1 MVGDGINDAPAL
13 ALATTGIAMGGAG
26 TDLALETADAA
37 LMADDLSKLPF
48 AIGLGRATRKIILQ
62 NLFVAVVVICGL
74 IVSSVFGLVTIGIA
88 IILHEGS
95 TILVVL
101 NSLRLLKFRHQ
112 LNS

>member
-13 ALATTGIAMGGAG
+13 ALATTGIAMGGIG

-48 AIGLGRATRKIILQ
+48 AFGLGRATRRIISQ
-62 NLFVAVVVICGL
+62 NLYIALAVISGLVVSTI
-74 IVSSVFGLVTIGIA
+74 FGLATIGIA

-101 NSLRLLKFRHQ
+101 NSLRLLKFRHR